1 MLTVVIVMALGI
13 VAGYFLRTK
22 PKITSLA
29 DRLTMW
35 AIYLLLFL
43 LGVAIGINE
52 IIVKNLHELGL
63 KALYIAI
70 GGIAGSVLL
79 AWFVY
84 HFWFKQKNNENE
96 G

>member
-13 VAGYFLRTK
+13 VAGYFLRVK
-22 PKITSLA
+22 PKITALA

-43 LGVAIGINE
+43 LGVAIGTNDV
-52 IIVKNLHELGL
+52 IVKNLPMLGL
-63 KALYIAI
+63 RALYIAI
-70 GGIAGSVLL
+70 GGITGSVLL
-79 AWFVY
+79 AWLVY
-84 HFWFKQKNNENE
+84 HFWFKQNNSENE